1 MNKIINSLSNAKA
14 VNVLAFAF
22 GWGILWGCCQNNL
35 PVIILSNI
43 LFLLYL
49 IASYLYRKELKKYG
63 KSLHSL
69 KPDILTTLL
78 GGLWITGVI
87 ILMTGNK
94 QLVAVTAQVA
104 EFIQICGLVI
114 FAITKN
120 TGNTAE

>member
-78 GGLWITGVI
+78 GGLWIIGMI
-87 ILMTGNK
+87 ILMVGNK
-94 QLVAVTAQVA
+94 QLVAITAQVA
-104 EFIQICGLVI
+104 QIILICGLVT
-114 FAITKN
+114 FAVCKN
-120 TGNTAE
+120 TKTSAD

>member
-43 LFLLYL
+43 LFLLYM

-78 GGLWITGVI
+78 GGLWIIGVI
-87 ILMTGNK
+87 ILMMGNK
-94 QLVAVTAQVA
+94 QLVAITAQVA
-104 EFIQICGLVI
+104 QFILICGLVT
-114 FAITKN
+114 FAVSKN
-120 TGNTAE
+120 TNTSAD